1 LVGRH
6 FLGTRAVCEAAN
18 ISFDQNAILFT
29 KGMLGATGNSRWGR
43 RLGAAWLAVFFCLAS
58 LTPIAA
64 QSLNDSL
71 GGMACC
77 KAKGKCCCRK
87 HPDSNGQSARVIT
100 AASCLDCENMAV
112 NGGSPTGLV
121 PIRFQVLT
129 VAIEANGKVRIA
141 TVIPRSQISTHSLL
155 QRPPPAFAA

>member
-1 LVGRH
+1 
-6 FLGTRAVCEAAN
+6 
-18 ISFDQNAILFT
+18 
-29 KGMLGATGNSRWGR
+29 
-43 RLGAAWLAVFFCLAS
+43 
-58 LTPIAA
+58 
-64 QSLNDSL
+64 
-71 GGMACC
+71 
-77 KAKGKCCCRK
+77 
-87 HPDSNGQSARVIT
+87 
-100 AASCLDCENMAV
+100 MAV